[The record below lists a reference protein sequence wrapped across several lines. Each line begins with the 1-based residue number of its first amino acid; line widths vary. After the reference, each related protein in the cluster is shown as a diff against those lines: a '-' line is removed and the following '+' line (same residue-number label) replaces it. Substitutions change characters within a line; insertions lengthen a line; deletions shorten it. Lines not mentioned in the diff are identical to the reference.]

1 MMKCNREQFIS
12 IEILYRIITYGY
24 KIERNISKIYIYLN
38 FYIGVNEYLINSLRK
53 IFLKKYKKNIRNG
66 SHER

>member
-38 FYIGVNEYLINSLRK
+38 FYIGVNEYLINSLEK
-53 IFLKKYKKNIRNG
+53 FF
-66 SHER
+66 